1 MLKFVDYGPV
11 MTAPPPIICEGA
23 DLYVFALDADF
34 DRLDGLC
41 KAAFNVPTK
50 NAVRCTPIG
59 PQVVLIF
66 GRIDKV
72 KGAGAGPGVREKNV
86 LLDVPVTIETGGE
99 SFGALFSPFVWVDN
113 PNSLVGGRETFGYAK
128 TWGTIRIVG
137 RREPST
143 FALDTFGGDHTDEF
157 WGMRPDI
164 ITLQRKGDVVPE
176 LFSIM
181 DLVGGIGDV
190 GDLLGEWAETGVKEI
205 FYKQFRAI
213 DDGHPGKPPLAS
225 LAQIAIAEYVVFGAE
240 SIEPLTHLY
249 DLKLKL
255 LDSHPFKRQ
264 LGLRDTKNLPGYR
277 LRTSF
282 KVEHGQVL
290 WHG

>member
-1 MLKFVDYGPV
+1 
-11 MTAPPPIICEGA
+11 
-23 DLYVFALDADF
+23 
-34 DRLDGLC
+34 
-41 KAAFNVPTK
+41 
-50 NAVRCTPIG
+50 
-59 PQVVLIF
+59 
-66 GRIDKV
+66 
-72 KGAGAGPGVREKNV
+72 
-86 LLDVPVTIETGGE
+86 
-99 SFGALFSPFVWVDN
+99 
-113 PNSLVGGRETFGYAK
+113 
-128 TWGTIRIVG
+128 
-137 RREPST
+137 
-143 FALDTFGGDHTDEF
+143 
-157 WGMRPDI
+157 MRPDV
-164 ITLQRKGDVVPE
+164 ITLQRKGDVAPE

-240 SIEPLTHLY
+240 SIEPLIHLY

-282 KVEHGQVL
+282 KVEHGTVL